1 MDPEVEIEDRDIPD
15 ADQYRGH
22 DGFLTWLGRWGSS
35 WDAWRIEDP
44 ELRPGNEDVVVALF
58 RMIATGKGS
67 GIEMERADAVVY
79 RLRDA
84 KIVKVVYYNDQS
96 EALEAAGAVG

>member
-1 MDPEVEIEDRDIPD
+1 MSDRNLEVVGRTFEAIGREAWAAVAAELDPEVEIEDRDIPD

-35 WDAWRIEDP
+35 WDAWRIEDA
-44 ELRPGNEDVVVALF
+44 ELRPANEDVVVALF

-67 GIEMERADAVVY
+67 GIEMERAD
-79 RLRDA
+79 
-84 KIVKVVYYNDQS
+84 
-96 EALEAAGAVG
+96 